1 MTEYNRITDKKQ
13 LQRVS
18 CYNCEYHF
26 TGSPVCERHCID
38 GECFELRPELARL
51 IELEDKMEQGL
62 MVELPCKV
70 GDTLYKVVNDKRVKH
85 PIECKVIGIW
95 ICIREEDSNI
105 HLAKYTDGVF
115 EYSFSIPFSE
125 IGKTIFLTEAEAVAK
140 LRELQG
146 E

>member
-1 MTEYNRITDKKQ
+1 MVDSKRLTIKLANGKIGCLQEYTPNDLINCLAEFEDKK
-13 LQRVS
+13 
-18 CYNCEYHF
+18 
-26 TGSPVCERHCID
+26 
-38 GECFELRPELARL
+38 
-51 IELEDKMEQGL
+51 EQGL
-62 MVELPCKV
+62 IVELPCKV

-125 IGKTIFLTEAEAVAK
+125 IGKTVFLTKAEAEAK
-140 LRELQG
+140 LRELKG